1 MGSILPRRET
11 FQAHS
16 VIYIMTFPLSNSLLL
31 SGEVSLALLTVF
43 FPELLDSFV
52 LLLPSLYF
60 TNRCLTC
67 SSTRYKPSPLPKLSP
82 FILSL
87 LLESHDGGAARDF
100 LFLLLVVTKKEKCC
114 LCLVLL
120 FCCCLLHS
128 CVYVCCIKV

>member
-16 VIYIMTFPLSNSLLL
+16 VIYIMTFPISNSLLL

-87 LLESHDGGAARDF
+87 LLESHDGGAARIF
-100 LFLLLVVTKKEKCC
+100 F
-114 LCLVLL
+114 
-120 FCCCLLHS
+120 FCCWLLQKRRNAA
-128 CVYVCCIKV
+128 CAWFCCFVVVFFIHVFTFVV